1 MLDDATWGALA
12 LVLTAGGGAWTWWAF
27 RNRGVAP
34 GIRAAAFTLLV
45 PAAALTG
52 TLELAG
58 EVTTSVADWATGLV
72 FSPLVWLGIVLAG
85 ISALLFGVSG
95 WMSARGKGATP
106 KAAASGQ
113 PDKALPPAAAPK
125 GAPVIDD
132 ELAEIEAILKKRGIS

>member
-1 MLDDATWGALA
+1 MLDDATWWALA

-27 RNRGVAP
+27 RNRGAAS
-34 GIRAAAFTLLV
+34 GCRAAAFTMLV

-58 EVTTSVADWATGLV
+58 DVVASVADWGAGVV
-72 FSPLVWLGIVLAG
+72 FSPLVWFGIVLFG

-95 WMSARGKGATP
+95 WLAARTSGTD
-106 KAAASGQ
+106 KAAGRTT
-113 PDKALPPAAAPK
+113 DKELPARSAGK

-132 ELAEIEAILKKRGIS
+132 DLAEIEAILKKRGIS